1 MSIEKIKPD
10 DMSFDTLM
18 TQIKNGYIK
27 IPDFQR
33 DFVWERTQI
42 IDLLDSIYKHYP
54 IGSFLFWESNDK
66 ICAYKNIGNIELKA
80 APEGHPINY
89 VLDGQQRITSLFA
102 SVEEAEIKV
111 KVNGKLKKKKL
122 QICFN
127 LDTKCF
133 MPFNEETTE
142 DLFDKNKYIDLL
154 PNPTKPS
161 TKHTDN
167 ILIIFS
173 EIETT
178 KHSEKSL
185 IEWFR
190 QYYNVTNSSAK
201 SYVNTLL
208 KTGFVSNENDFL
220 TLSYLARD
228 FKEYKKPEILIKA
241 LIRNVAYFSDVIEQV
256 LEKSVIDGDELLEYI
271 TENYHEEWERATQ
284 PKRRLKWLWKLGYGE
299 YKKGEF
305 KLNPE
310 TNDTLRAIL
319 NEEKEIESKDSEKIP
334 DDGIKS
340 VSIRDILSDDKMF
353 EIHSQLTLERQKSF
367 TEVHKAFRNYKFSV
381 IYVKDQPIGTVC
393 LIFERIN
400 NSGKVLNVVDLMV
413 AKTWSNTF
421 NLKEKLY
428 EFQKEL
434 RKQNFEDIADI
445 TILQCLS
452 TNLLKNCK
460 RKDILELTR
469 ENLEQTW
476 KNSTESIKR
485 SVDFLKANINI
496 SNSKILPFGVLLIPL
511 SYFYFKLGKTDETS
525 EQKKI
530 LVDWFWKACVSNRFD
545 AAVEGRIAEDIKK
558 IDLILEGKPATFDY
572 IIPIITKD
580 RIRTLNYSL
589 GSAFCKTI
597 MCIFA
602 SINPK
607 NLQNNS
613 PVDFNSF
620 SKFNAIEFHHLFP
633 QNYLKNEQED
643 CYELKDSIAN
653 IAFIHSGANK
663 KYSDKAPNIYIS
675 NINNPEIDEAFKS
688 HMIFDYKNSGL
699 LENDFD
705 KFINIRSD
713 AILLKI
719 KSLVGDFDSIGID
732 MLQDKNKQVDLF
744 EKNMRNY
751 LDNTLR
757 VIDSD
762 YWINKVSGDFR
773 KSIEDRIQEWLL
785 IHPHERKEKVN
796 PLEYCL
802 VMDYFK
808 IIKSN
813 WDVFEPI
820 FKSKTELE
828 KHFVNINEL
837 RRSIKHLRDIDPVT
851 EKLAEGS
858 LLWFIQIMT
867 K

>member
-1 MSIEKIKPD
+1 MNSEKIKPD

-66 ICAYKNIGNIELKA
+66 ICTYKNIGNIELKP

-111 KVNGKLKKKKL
+111 TVNGKLKKKKL

-127 LDTKCF
+127 LDTNCF
-133 MPFNEETTE
+133 VPFNEENTE
-142 DLFDKNKYIDLL
+142 EVFEKNKYINLL

-161 TKHTDN
+161 TKHADN

-178 KHSEKSL
+178 SHSEKSL

-201 SYVNTLL
+201 SYVNTLI
-208 KTGFVSNENDFL
+208 KTGFINNENDVL
-220 TLSYLARD
+220 TLSYLASD
-228 FKEYKKPEILIKA
+228 FKENKAPEVLIKA
-241 LIRNVAYFSDVIEQV
+241 LIRNVAYFSDAIEQV
-256 LEKSVIDGDELLEYI
+256 LEKTVIDADELLKYI
-271 TENYHEEWERATQ
+271 NDNYHEEWDRSTQ
-284 PKRRLKWLWKLGYGE
+284 PRRRLKWLWKLGYGV
-299 YKKGEF
+299 YTKNKF
-305 KLNPE
+305 TINQDA
-310 TNDTLRAIL
+310 NDTLRAIL
-319 NEEKEIESKDSEKIP
+319 NEEKEIESKSSEKIS
-334 DDGIKS
+334 DDGIKL

-353 EIHSQLTLERQKSF
+353 EIHSQLTTERQKSF
-367 TEVHKAFRNYKFSV
+367 TEVYKAFRGYKFSV

-400 NSGKVLNVVDLMV
+400 NSGKTLNVVDLMV

-421 NLKEKLY
+421 NLREKLY

-434 RKQNFEDIADI
+434 KKQNFADIADI

-452 TNLLKNCK
+452 ANLLKNCK
-460 RKDILELTR
+460 RKDILDLSR
-469 ENLEQTW
+469 ENLDQTW

-485 SVDFLKANINI
+485 SVDFLKSNINI
-496 SNSKILPFGVLLIPL
+496 SNSKILPFGALLVPL

-525 EQKKI
+525 EQKNN

-545 AAVEGRIAEDIKK
+545 SAVEGRIAEDIKK
-558 IDLILEGKPATFDY
+558 IDLILEGKQATFDY

-580 RIRTLNYSL
+580 RIRGLNYSL

-602 SINPK
+602 SMNPK

-643 CYELKDSIAN
+643 YYELKDSIAN

-663 KYSDKAPNIYIS
+663 KYSDKPPSIYIT
-675 NINNPEIDEAFKS
+675 NINNLEIDDSFKS

-699 LENDFD
+699 LEDDFD
-705 KFINIRSD
+705 KFINIRSN

-719 KSLVGDFDSIGID
+719 KGLVGDFDSIGID

-744 EKNMRNY
+744 EKNLRSF
-751 LDNTLR
+751 LDDKLR
-757 VIDSD
+757 TIDSD

-773 KSIEDRIQEWLL
+773 KSVEDRILEWLNG
-785 IHPHERKEKVN
+785 HPYERRENVN
-796 PLEYCL
+796 PLEFCL
-802 VMDYFK
+802 IMDYFK

-828 KHFVNINEL
+828 KHFVHINDL
-837 RRSIKHLRDIDPVT
+837 RKAIKHLRNSDLVT

-858 LLWFIQIMT
+858 LIWFTQIMT
-867 K
+867 Q